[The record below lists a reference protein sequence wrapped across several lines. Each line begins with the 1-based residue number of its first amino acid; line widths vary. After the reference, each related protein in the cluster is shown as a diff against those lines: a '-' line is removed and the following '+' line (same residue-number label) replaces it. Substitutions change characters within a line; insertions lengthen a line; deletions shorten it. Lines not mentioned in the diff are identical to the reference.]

1 MKAKSI
7 IEYYLNGNTRCFDAL
22 AKAFDLGDLK
32 SFRKG
37 NFILQR
43 DGAIYNPLLFRM
55 FLEINTLNQFSEHR
69 KFEISETS
77 YLDLQPFF
85 ESGLHFLKIAYGV
98 EEKLIAATGGGW
110 EQHRGI
116 KGYGI
121 SLTSNTVKSFT
132 NAESKVQLQ
141 KILEIIIDPT
151 ETDIPMDIMIKEF
164 GYPDEN
170 PF

>member
-7 IEYYLNGNTRCFDAL
+7 IEFYLNGNTRCFDAL

-32 SFRKG
+32 SFKKG

-55 FLEINTLNQFSEHR
+55 SLEINTLNQFSERR

-85 ESGLHFLKIAYGV
+85 ESSLHFLKIAYGI
-98 EEKLIAATGGGW
+98 EEKLIVATGGGW
-110 EQHRGI
+110 EKSRGI

-121 SLTSNTVKSFT
+121 SLTANTVKAFT
-132 NAESKVQLQ
+132 SAESKNQLK

-151 ETDIPMDIMIKEF
+151 ETDIPMDIMEKDF
-164 GYPDEN
+164 GFPDES